1 MHGQEVRFVVRSRIQ
16 YVLKNPGTQLVLIDW
31 VLCTNLN
38 FLSSSFKKNVSTRRI
53 REFWRHIIRELS
65 SVSELSVAFLLVS
78 RFNDIALVPV
88 SRK

>member
-16 YVLKNPGTQLVLIDW
+16 YVLKNPGTQLVLIDQ

-38 FLSSSFKKNVSTRRI
+38 FLSFLKKNVSTRRI

>member
-16 YVLKNPGTQLVLIDW
+16 YVLKNPGTQLVLIDQ

-38 FLSSSFKKNVSTRRI
+38 FLSFLKNVSTRRI